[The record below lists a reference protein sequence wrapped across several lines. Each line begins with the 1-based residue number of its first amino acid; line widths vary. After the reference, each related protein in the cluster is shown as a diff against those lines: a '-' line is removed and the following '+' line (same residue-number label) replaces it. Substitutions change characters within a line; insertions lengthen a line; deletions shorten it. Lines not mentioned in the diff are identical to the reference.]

1 MRKVFV
7 LFLVLTCF
15 LTLAMPA
22 FAADSDYL
30 PLRLQSVE
38 NETYGAL
45 DSLKMT
51 GTSKTKELFIDE
63 EALKYLI
70 DNDKTLKIN
79 MEYLT
84 VTIPAAAWN
93 CTEYQQALK
102 TGEPVSVTFTVDIWS
117 LNDEY
122 QYFNAA
128 NYSAKGMYKAEK
140 SNFSLELDYAAG
152 TNHFI
157 AQSFGA
163 PITIAAS
170 YEWQNIAGL
179 TADSVAFYWMDK
191 EKALSSYNYEWIY
204 VPGTT
209 DGKNCIVTFNTNKA
223 YGNFMAVGAKT
234 HTTADGSEA
243 TDPTVDSTG
252 ASIYGH
258 WAEDDIIFMQQ
269 KFVVL
274 ETADTFYPNR
284 PITRAEFAAY
294 LVRTLKL
301 DTDTS
306 LAGKFSDV
314 PQSHTAYNEIYT
326 AAKAGI
332 INGQTD
338 TTFAPDATI
347 TRQELAVMIARAL
360 KQAGQTVDTDAT
372 TMNGFHDAEKVA
384 AWAKEGMAIAVNGGY
399 IAGGTLD
406 GSGWLIL
413 YPEGNTTRAE
423 AVVILHRLY
432 DKLN

>member
-1 MRKVFV
+1 
-7 LFLVLTCF
+7 
-15 LTLAMPA
+15 
-22 FAADSDYL
+22 
-30 PLRLQSVE
+30 
-38 NETYGAL
+38 
-45 DSLKMT
+45 
-51 GTSKTKELFIDE
+51 
-63 EALKYLI
+63 
-70 DNDKTLKIN
+70 
-79 MEYLT
+79 
-84 VTIPAAAWN
+84 
-93 CTEYQQALK
+93 
-102 TGEPVSVTFTVDIWS
+102 
-117 LNDEY
+117 
-122 QYFNAA
+122 
-128 NYSAKGMYKAEK
+128 
-140 SNFSLELDYAAG
+140 
-152 TNHFI
+152 
-157 AQSFGA
+157 
-163 PITIAAS
+163 
-170 YEWQNIAGL
+170 
-179 TADSVAFYWMDK
+179 
-191 EKALSSYNYEWIY
+191 
-204 VPGTT
+204 
-209 DGKNCIVTFNTNKA
+209 
-223 YGNFMAVGAKT
+223 MAVGAKT

-243 TDPTVDSTG
+243 TNPTVDSTG

-399 IAGGTLD
+399 IAGGTLR
-406 GSGWLIL
+406 W
-413 YPEGNTTRAE
+413 
-423 AVVILHRLY
+423 
-432 DKLN
+432 